1 MLICL
6 EYTYCLHIQ
15 YIYTTLYLM
24 HIFTCIVSYILVGA
38 LKQQR
43 RLAANREHPYQRA
56 TVGVPAKPAG
66 FIEIQ

>member
-6 EYTYCLHIQ
+6 EYTYCLPIQ
-15 YIYTTLYLM
+15 YIYTKLYLM

>member
-1 MLICL
+1 MP
-6 EYTYCLHIQ
+6 
-15 YIYTTLYLM
+15 IYKP
-24 HIFTCIVSYILVGA
+24 ISTCIVSYILVGA
-38 LKQQR
+38 IKQQR

>member
-1 MLICL
+1 MFTIYIHLL
-6 EYTYCLHIQ
+6 
-15 YIYTTLYLM
+15 YIYIYLM